1 MQDSGGKFVLKCLK
15 GQCFTRVSRFC
26 FGDLSLSF
34 FNKNSSKAIDLKQSF
49 VSTSSLHINCFDWLG
64 ILRKEWQECDSGSHA
79 SVLRASIVQRD

>member
-15 GQCFTRVSRFC
+15 GLQFLASALGTC
-26 FGDLSLSF
+26 LYLF
-34 FNKNSSKAIDLKQSF
+34 FNKNSSNAIDLKQSF
-49 VSTSSLHINCFDWLG
+49 VSTSSLHMNCFDWLG